1 MVSNP
6 GVEANALN
14 NGASIQAF
22 QFGVGVEFVKIADA
36 KCEIG
41 VSKEFHRLGFGR
53 AHIEY
58 RHVFLQCAF
67 FYQLSKEMRLFF
79 ETVVALFESDY
90 YPARIKVILEGLAL
104 S

>member
-67 FYQLSKEMRLFF
+67 FYQLSKEMSLFF
-79 ETVVALFESDY
+79 ETFVALFESDY
-90 YPARIKVILEGLAL
+90 YPARIKVIIEGLAL